1 VNRRA
6 WLLFLLVSVLWGIPY
21 FLIKIA
27 IDDLS
32 PVFVV
37 AGRAAIAALVLLPVA
52 AARGTLSAL
61 RGRLGVV
68 TLIAGVHIIG
78 PFLLITYGEVHITSS
93 LTGLLI
99 AIEPAAIAL
108 LMLRTE
114 PLTPARTLGL
124 LTGFAG
130 VAVLVGLDVSGDRL
144 GLLGAGMV
152 LLAALSYAVATFL
165 VQRRA
170 ADLPPEAL
178 AGSTTAITAVVLAP
192 FAFLTWPQHT
202 VHASSWASLAALG
215 VFCTAVALLAFYRL
229 IALAGSN
236 RAGLVTYLNPVVAVL
251 LGVLLLNEP
260 LSWSTVLGFALVA
273 TGCWLSTRPQAP
285 APAAGLPTAEPA
297 QASRQPRVGEGRISA
312 GRDRAAASGA
322 GGGIG

>member
-1 VNRRA
+1 M
-6 WLLFLLVSVLWGIPY
+6 LFLLVSVLWGIPY

-32 PVFVV
+32 PMFVV
-37 AGRAAIAALVLLPVA
+37 AGRAAIAAVVLLPVA
-52 AARGTLSAL
+52 AARGTLGAL
-61 RGRLGVV
+61 RKRLGVV
-68 TLIAGVHIIG
+68 AVLAAVHIIG

-99 AIEPAAIAL
+99 AIEPVAIAL

-114 PLTPARTLGL
+114 PLTTGRTTGL
-124 LTGFAG
+124 VLGFAG

-152 LLAALSYAVATFL
+152 LLAALSYAVATIL

-178 AGSTTAITAVVLAP
+178 AGGTTAITALVLAP
-192 FAFLTWPQHT
+192 FAVLTRPAGPVPANAW
-202 VHASSWASLAALG
+202 VALAALG
-215 VFCTAVALLAFYRL
+215 LFCTAVALLAFYRL

-236 RAGLVTYLNPVVAVL
+236 RAGLVTYVNPVVAVA
-251 LGVLLLNEP
+251 LGVALLNEP
-260 LSWSTVLGFALVA
+260 LSWSTGLGFLLVVA
-273 TGCWLSTRPQAP
+273 GCWLSTRPSRAP
-285 APAAGLPTAEPA
+285 VDQPAEPLA
-297 QASRQPRVGEGRISA
+297 AV
-312 GRDRAAASGA
+312 RD
-322 GGGIG
+322 